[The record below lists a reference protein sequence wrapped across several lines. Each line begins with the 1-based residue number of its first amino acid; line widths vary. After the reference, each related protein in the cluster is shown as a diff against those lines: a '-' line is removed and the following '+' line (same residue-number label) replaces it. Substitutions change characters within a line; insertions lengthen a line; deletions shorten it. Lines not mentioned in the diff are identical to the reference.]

1 MLLSIKR
8 NENSKSTYPRAFKD
22 ALPQQRESSLKQYGS
37 MRRLMNSEYLSKASK
52 APEEWKE
59 ILSGGSEVLP
69 QSMLLY
75 SVEVIS

>member
-52 APEEWKE
+52 APEEWE
-59 ILSGGSEVLP
+59 ESYPEEARSCRRVCF
-69 QSMLLY
+69 Y
-75 SVEVIS
+75 TA